1 MRPQRR
7 QPTRLPRP
15 WDSPGKNIRVGCH
28 FLLQCMKVKSESE
41 VAQLRP
47 TLRGPLGAYQAPPSM
62 GFSRQVYWSGVPL
75 PSLDRDTEPLLNDGP
90 RHTVLGGKAGLG
102 VLCCRAP
109 PPQATEAAEET
120 RRGSCTPPCRARVTQ
135 GPSVASI
142 SDWLYV
148 CHVLG
153 KEREAALTG
162 QGRMATV
169 SPVSP
174 GAWGSGREG
183 QWGRTPVGRRAGGLF
198 LEGSQSAEAEESQ
211 E

>member
-1 MRPQRR
+1 MKSLSCVRLFVDPLE
-7 QPTRLPRP
+7 PTRLLHP
-15 WDSPGKNIRVGCH
+15 WDFPGKSTGVGCH
-28 FLLQCMKVKSESE
+28 CLL
-41 VAQLRP
+41 R
-47 TLRGPLGAYQAPPSM
+47 
-62 GFSRQVYWSGVPL
+62 
-75 PSLDRDTEPLLNDGP
+75 TEPLLNDGP

-109 PPQATEAAEET
+109 PPQATEAGEET
-120 RRGSCTPPCRARVTQ
+120 RRGLCTPCVTQ
-135 GPSVASI
+135 EPSVASI

-174 GAWGSGREG
+174 GAWGSSREG